1 MFKANH
7 CTAMGGCLWVYNV
20 ADIVPFVDVFRKMA
34 EQFYPERIDVC
45 KDAVSTPGISMTYM
59 LNKSLEKDKGLELYS
74 PGGVCHIYRDK
85 QEALQ
90 HCSTDG
96 ALKCGGYCKECQL
109 DLQALEK
116 CGCEKAA
123 VYDL

>member
-90 HCSTDG
+90 
-96 ALKCGGYCKECQL
+96 L
-109 DLQALEK
+109 
-116 CGCEKAA
+116 
-123 VYDL
+123 